1 MSKVNLKYVFY
12 FLVISLSAYLLVNTL
27 ILNSSNKIEDFS
39 VIRPI
44 NVQNSSI
51 RGDISNTPP
60 ASFNYELSAVRLGDE
75 NTSVIVK
82 KGGKEYV
89 VQINELLENKYK
101 LIQVDKSVII
111 FEFQGKKFTI
121 NNRFSMNNFFK
132 KSLLVTTLC
141 AFFIVHAQETF
152 ILNYEDVDIKKVT
165 QDIAN
170 FSKKTIIL
178 DPRVKGKVTIFSNSL
193 LSSDEV
199 WDVYL
204 RTIQVNGFSALNDE
218 NFVRI
223 VPENEATRD
232 QNSGESGGEFIT
244 RVIELKNRSS
254 VELLPLI
261 KPIAGRQANVSSIA
275 SINSLLIVDR
285 KSNVERIT
293 EVVKSLDED
302 NTASVTIVDLKNL
315 SSVEA
320 VRILEK
326 LKSQNNP
333 TINNFAA
340 ISFSASNS
348 VIVSANSITTNIIKE
363 TLQQLDADAISEGS
377 VAVIYLKYANAEEV
391 AGIVSSIASRFISS
405 ESEKPIVTY
414 HAPTNSVVVSSDESN
429 IATIKNLISKLDIRR
444 AQVLVEAIV
453 VELSETAAR
462 SLGVETIFAGAEDG
476 EIPIGITRFQNGT
489 GPDLLGLTGSAIESG
504 DNANFSNIAA
514 NSLLNSQGIIAGIGR
529 ISEDDDSMIAIIN
542 AIDADKNSNILTT
555 TSLLAMDNEEASTVI
570 GQEIPITTGESL
582 GSNNTNP
589 FRTTSREEVGIK
601 LSIKPQI
608 NEGNSV
614 ILEIKQE
621 VSGVAGPLTGTTD
634 LITNKRTIETTVL
647 VDNNQIIV
655 LGGLVDEDIQ
665 EDIQRVPV
673 LGSIPI
679 LGKLFQSSSE
689 SKVKKNLMVFLRPKI
704 LVDSESVS
712 QISTEKYNF
721 IKAEQLLKQQ
731 SKLIDLTE
739 DK

>member
-1 MSKVNLKYVFY
+1 
-12 FLVISLSAYLLVNTL
+12 
-27 ILNSSNKIEDFS
+27 
-39 VIRPI
+39 
-44 NVQNSSI
+44 
-51 RGDISNTPP
+51 
-60 ASFNYELSAVRLGDE
+60 
-75 NTSVIVK
+75 
-82 KGGKEYV
+82 
-89 VQINELLENKYK
+89 
-101 LIQVDKSVII
+101 
-111 FEFQGKKFTI
+111 
-121 NNRFSMNNFFK
+121 MNNFFK

-141 AFFIVHAQETF
+141 AFFIVQAQETF

-178 DPRVKGKVTIFSNSL
+178 DPRVKGKVTIFSNSS

-275 SINSLLIVDR
+275 SINSLLVVDR

-293 EVVKSLDED
+293 EVVQSLDED

-333 TINNFAA
+333 TINNFVA

-601 LSIKPQI
+601 LSVKPQI

-673 LGSIPI
+673 LGSIPV

-731 SKLIDLTE
+731 SKLIDLTK

>member
-1 MSKVNLKYVFY
+1 MNS
-12 FLVISLSAYLLVNTL
+12 FLRKSFLMTICC
-27 ILNSSNKIEDFS
+27 IF
-39 VIRPI
+39 I
-44 NVQNSSI
+44 NVQ
-51 RGDISNTPP
+51 
-60 ASFNYELSAVRLGDE
+60 
-75 NTSVIVK
+75 
-82 KGGKEYV
+82 
-89 VQINELLENKYK
+89 
-101 LIQVDKSVII
+101 
-111 FEFQGKKFTI
+111 
-121 NNRFSMNNFFK
+121 
-132 KSLLVTTLC
+132 
-141 AFFIVHAQETF
+141 AQETF

-178 DPRVKGKVTIFSNSL
+178 DPRVKGKVTIFSNSS
-193 LSSDEV
+193 LSSEEV

-232 QNSGESGGEFIT
+232 QNFGESGGEFIT
-244 RVIELKNRSS
+244 RIIQLKNRSS
-254 VELLPLI
+254 VEILPLI

-275 SINSLLIVDR
+275 SINSLLVVDR
-285 KSNVERIT
+285 KSNVKRIT
-293 EVVKSLDED
+293 EVVRSLDEN

-333 TINNFAA
+333 TINNFVA

-348 VIVSANSITTNIIKE
+348 VIVSANTITTNIIKE

-405 ESEKPIVTY
+405 DSEKPIVTY

-429 IATIKNLISKLDIRR
+429 IATMRNLISKLDIRR

-504 DNANFSNIAA
+504 DNANFSTIAA

-582 GSNNTNP
+582 GSSNTNP

-601 LSIKPQI
+601 LSVKPQI

-655 LGGLVDEDIQ
+655 LGGLIDEDIQ

-673 LGSIPI
+673 LGSIPV

-689 SKVKKNLMVFLRPKI
+689 STVRKNLMVFLRPKI

-721 IKAEQLLKQQ
+721 IKAEQLLKQK

>member
-1 MSKVNLKYVFY
+1 MISIIKKIFIFNLT
-12 FLVISLSAYLLVNTL
+12 LISLSA
-27 ILNSSNKIEDFS
+27 FS
-39 VIRPI
+39 
-44 NVQNSSI
+44 
-51 RGDISNTPP
+51 
-60 ASFNYELSAVRLGDE
+60 
-75 NTSVIVK
+75 
-82 KGGKEYV
+82 
-89 VQINELLENKYK
+89 
-101 LIQVDKSVII
+101 
-111 FEFQGKKFTI
+111 
-121 NNRFSMNNFFK
+121 
-132 KSLLVTTLC
+132 
-141 AFFIVHAQETF
+141 QESF

-170 FSKKTIIL
+170 FSRKTIIL
-178 DPRVKGKVTIFSNSL
+178 DPRVKGKVTIFSNSS

-204 RTIQVNGFSALNDE
+204 RTIQVNGFSAINDD

-232 QNSGESGGEFIT
+232 SNSADSDGEFVT
-244 RVIELKNRSS
+244 RIIGLNNRSS
-254 VELLPLI
+254 IELLPML

-275 SINSLLIVDR
+275 SINSILIVDR
-285 KSNVERIT
+285 ASNVERIADLILA
-293 EVVKSLDED
+293 LDQD
-302 NTASVTIVDLKNL
+302 NTAAVSIIDLKNL

-326 LKSQNNP
+326 LKAQNNP
-333 TINNFAA
+333 TINNFVA

-363 TLQQLDADAISEGS
+363 TLKQLDADAISEGS

-601 LSIKPQI
+601 LSVKPQI

-673 LGSIPI
+673 LGSIPV

>member
-1 MSKVNLKYVFY
+1 M
-12 FLVISLSAYLLVNTL
+12 
-27 ILNSSNKIEDFS
+27 NS
-39 VIRPI
+39 
-44 NVQNSSI
+44 
-51 RGDISNTPP
+51 
-60 ASFNYELSAVRLGDE
+60 
-75 NTSVIVK
+75 
-82 KGGKEYV
+82 
-89 VQINELLENKYK
+89 
-101 LIQVDKSVII
+101 
-111 FEFQGKKFTI
+111 
-121 NNRFSMNNFFK
+121 FFK

-141 AFFIVHAQETF
+141 AFFIAHAQETF

-218 NFVRI
+218 NFIRI

-293 EVVKSLDED
+293 EVVESLDED

-333 TINNFAA
+333 TINNFVA

-377 VAVIYLKYANAEEV
+377 VAVIYLKYADAEEV

-504 DNANFSNIAA
+504 DNANFSNVAA

>member
-1 MSKVNLKYVFY
+1 
-12 FLVISLSAYLLVNTL
+12 
-27 ILNSSNKIEDFS
+27 
-39 VIRPI
+39 
-44 NVQNSSI
+44 
-51 RGDISNTPP
+51 
-60 ASFNYELSAVRLGDE
+60 
-75 NTSVIVK
+75 
-82 KGGKEYV
+82 
-89 VQINELLENKYK
+89 
-101 LIQVDKSVII
+101 
-111 FEFQGKKFTI
+111 
-121 NNRFSMNNFFK
+121 MNNFFK

-141 AFFIVHAQETF
+141 AFFVVQAQETF

-178 DPRVKGKVTIFSNSL
+178 DPRVKGKVTIFSNSS

-261 KPIAGRQANVSSIA
+261 KPIAGRQANISSIA
-275 SINSLLIVDR
+275 SINSLLVVDR

-293 EVVKSLDED
+293 EVVQSLDED

-333 TINNFAA
+333 TINNFVA

-363 TLQQLDADAISEGS
+363 TLQQLDDDAISEGS

-405 ESEKPIVTY
+405 ESEKPIDTY
-414 HAPTNSVVVSSDESN
+414 HAPTTSVVVSSDESN

-601 LSIKPQI
+601 LSVKPQI

-673 LGSIPI
+673 LGSIPV

-731 SKLIDLTE
+731 SKLIDLTK

>member
-1 MSKVNLKYVFY
+1 
-12 FLVISLSAYLLVNTL
+12 
-27 ILNSSNKIEDFS
+27 
-39 VIRPI
+39 
-44 NVQNSSI
+44 
-51 RGDISNTPP
+51 
-60 ASFNYELSAVRLGDE
+60 
-75 NTSVIVK
+75 
-82 KGGKEYV
+82 
-89 VQINELLENKYK
+89 
-101 LIQVDKSVII
+101 
-111 FEFQGKKFTI
+111 
-121 NNRFSMNNFFK
+121 MNNFFK

-141 AFFIVHAQETF
+141 AFFVVQAQETF

-178 DPRVKGKVTIFSNSL
+178 DPRVKGKVTIFSNSS

-275 SINSLLIVDR
+275 SINSLLVVDR

-293 EVVKSLDED
+293 EVVQSLDED

-333 TINNFAA
+333 TINNFVA

-363 TLQQLDADAISEGS
+363 TLQQLDDDAISEGS

-601 LSIKPQI
+601 LSVKPQI

-673 LGSIPI
+673 LGSIPV

-731 SKLIDLTE
+731 SNLIDLTK
-739 DK
+739 DN